1 MIKTSK
7 PIVFF
12 GSGSVAAQSLELLS
26 RKFNVEAVITKPK
39 RSNSRDPVPVLDLCL
54 KLGIKA
60 YTPKNKNDLN
70 DIFEKVA
77 FKSEL
82 GILIDFGIII
92 SKEIIDFFK
101 FGIVNS
107 HFSLLP
113 LYRGA
118 DPISFSILSG
128 DKATGVSLMLLNA
141 GIDEGKLIAQN
152 KLGINHYDNL
162 ELTHRL
168 VTLSDSML
176 QKYIPQ
182 YLSGEITPYNQ
193 SNKIVPTYS
202 RKLSKEDGKINWN
215 KSAEQI
221 EREIRAFIHWPK
233 SFTEIS
239 GIPVIIT
246 KVSLNKTD
254 GLPGTIVYDKRSM
267 NIKCLNGSLD
277 ILSLKPLGRSD
288 MNIASFISGYKNR
301 FRD

>member
-1 MIKTSK
+1 
-7 PIVFF
+7 
-12 GSGSVAAQSLELLS
+12 
-26 RKFNVEAVITKPK
+26 
-39 RSNSRDPVPVLDLCL
+39 
-54 KLGIKA
+54 
-60 YTPKNKNDLN
+60 
-70 DIFEKVA
+70 
-77 FKSEL
+77 
-82 GILIDFGIII
+82 
-92 SKEIIDFFK
+92 
-101 FGIVNS
+101 
-107 HFSLLP
+107 
-113 LYRGA
+113 
-118 DPISFSILSG
+118 
-128 DKATGVSLMLLNA
+128 MLLNA